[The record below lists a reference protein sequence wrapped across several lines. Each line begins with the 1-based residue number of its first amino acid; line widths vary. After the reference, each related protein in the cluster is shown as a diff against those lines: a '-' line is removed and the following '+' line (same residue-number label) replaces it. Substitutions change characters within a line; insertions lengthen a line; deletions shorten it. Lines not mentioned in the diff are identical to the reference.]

1 MVRIKRLWLASVVL
15 ATISLLVG
23 VERLG
28 ELALTAH
35 DPLWAATELQC
46 RNGDCEWVVDP
57 FALPGCSVEQVPLA
71 ERPRLAA
78 AVIAR
83 AESPVGHRLLFAA
96 ALARTL
102 PSVALFWT
110 LGLALVTLGRTA
122 GTDPSAIRW
131 LRRAATSAALLA
143 LAKPLADSLQA
154 TAVAP
159 AITGTDGW
167 RFFIVGSDVPLDL
180 LLAGTAWVAAWAI
193 ELGLRARAELTE
205 YV

>member
-1 MVRIKRLWLASVVL
+1 ML
-15 ATISLLVG
+15 ATTSLLVG
-23 VERLG
+23 MERLG

-35 DPLWAATELQC
+35 DPLWTATELHC
-46 RNGDCEWVVDP
+46 RDGRCDWVVDP
-57 FALPGCSVEQVPLA
+57 LSLPASIDHVPLA
-71 ERPRLAA
+71 DRPRLAA
-78 AVIAR
+78 AIGAR
-83 AESPVGHRLLFAA
+83 VASPAGHRLLFAS

-110 LGLALVTLGRTA
+110 LTFALLSLGRTA

-154 TAVAP
+154 TAVAS
-159 AITGTDGW
+159 AMGETGVL
-167 RFFIVGSDVPLDL
+167 RLSIVGSDVPLDL

-193 ELGLRARAELTE
+193 EQGMRARAELTE